1 MSSCVIRQGA
11 LGDFI
16 LTIPLL
22 KALAAKGLLN
32 LVCSRSHYELIARD
46 IRINRW
52 LDSASSDAATLYS
65 EHLNDA
71 MRSLLDGCEIHSF
84 QRLSLPNA
92 IYHNPKPTLPP
103 SAARRF
109 MNEAGFD
116 VPDDFE
122 ETPPLPRNKP
132 SGDSLWIHTGSG
144 SAAKNVPPDYWLDA
158 LKHSSMHHA
167 ILSFGECE
175 QESAPLWRKAFAN
188 AGIDF
193 ESIESLTL
201 PELRRLLEERATE
214 FWGVDTGV
222 THLAAALGIPVKV
235 AFTFTDSRIW
245 RPLGNVT
252 IIHYGEPHGA

>member
-22 KALAAKGLLN
+22 KALAAKGPLN
-32 LVCSRSHYELIARD
+32 LVCPRSHYELIAHD

-52 LDSASSDAATLYS
+52 LDSVSSDAATLYS
-65 EHLNDA
+65 GRLNDV
-71 MRSLLDGCEIHSF
+71 MHSLLDGCEIHSF
-84 QRLSLPNA
+84 QRVSLPNA
-92 IYHNPKPTLPP
+92 IYHNPKPTSPP

-116 VPDDFE
+116 ILDDFE
-122 ETPPLPRNKP
+122 ETAPLPRKNH

-158 LKHSSMHHA
+158 LKHSALHHA

-175 QESAPLWRKAFAN
+175 QESAPLWRKAFTN

-193 ESIESLTL
+193 ECIENPTL
-201 PELRRLLEERATE
+201 PELRRLLEERAAE

-222 THLAAALGIPVKV
+222 THLAATLGIPVKV
-235 AFTFTDSRIW
+235 VFTCTDSRIW

-252 IIHYGEPHGA
+252 IMHYGGHHGA